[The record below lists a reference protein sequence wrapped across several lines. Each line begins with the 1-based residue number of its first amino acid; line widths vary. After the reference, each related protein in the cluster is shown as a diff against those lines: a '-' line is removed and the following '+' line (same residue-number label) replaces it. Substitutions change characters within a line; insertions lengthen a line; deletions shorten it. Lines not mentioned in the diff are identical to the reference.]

1 MSKNEK
7 ILITLLVGIV
17 ILISWTNLN
26 STRNL
31 ENRMRQMQNELG
43 SLRSQI
49 THEVNRVSV
58 VVQEMQQESRWWSP
72 GETELIEV
80 GKDEAE
86 VKVSWFLREYQE
98 GSLVTFNYRKSGEG
112 DFTPMEAQQGT
123 DGYFYSTL
131 PVEME
136 KEPVWYISISRQ
148 SSTNSR
154 QSTAEN
160 VVEEKYAN
168 FNQIRYEYYISV
180 TKDDTTRT
188 GEIRNID
195 VGNLSYSL
203 FNSLYSHVVLDQ
215 DRPVLVTLIE
225 ELYNSPYYQIENIYL
240 ESRKGNRSVE
250 KWALEN
256 ADARHGNE
264 KMYEVLAQPEKDYDS
279 LHIVINYNEG
289 VTVEKKI
296 E

>member
-7 ILITLLVGIV
+7 ILITFLVVVV

-26 STRNL
+26 STRDL
-31 ENRMRQMQNELG
+31 ENRMRQMQSEIG
-43 SLRSQI
+43 SLRSQV

-58 VVQEMQQESRWWSP
+58 VVQEMQAESRWWSP
-72 GETELIEV
+72 GQTEITEV
-80 GKDEAE
+80 GKDETE
-86 VKVSWFLREYQE
+86 VKISWFLREYQE

-136 KEPVWYISISRQ
+136 KEPAWHISISHETNSNSR
-148 SSTNSR
+148 SSTV
-154 QSTAEN
+154 EN

-168 FNQIRYEYYISV
+168 FNQMRYEYYISV

-188 GEIRNID
+188 GEIRNVD
-195 VGNLSYSL
+195 VGDLSYSL
-203 FNSLYSHVVLDQ
+203 FNSLYSHVALSQ
-215 DRPVLVTLIE
+215 DRPVSVTLIE
-225 ELYNSPYYQIENIYL
+225 ELYNRSYYQIEKVYL
-240 ESRKGNRSVE
+240 ESRKGGRSVE
-250 KWALEN
+250 KWLVEN
-256 ADARHGNE
+256 KDPRHSNE
-264 KMYEVLAQPEKDYDS
+264 KIYEVLAQPEKDYDS

-289 VTVEKKI
+289 VTVEKEIK
-296 E
+296 